1 MRRVLSA
8 LLAVAL
14 AGAAVALQGAHWS
27 YTRAYGPLVKNGH
40 VGRTI
45 AEPLFTIRVEPVEAA
60 RTIAVPGTSYSKPQ
74 EIPANGVFIVVIA
87 TVEARRSPIYAG
99 RARLHTRYGDYS
111 PTDKFGGGGG
121 LSKPVVTPLSYVRF
135 QPGMPRR
142 GVYVFDVPR
151 EAVADARLYV
161 SDHDAE
167 EAQYG
172 FYRND
177 PRRFADEVH
186 VDLDLDGAEAA
197 RLTRA
202 PPAGYA
208 VPEPS

>member
-1 MRRVLSA
+1 MRKALSV
-8 LLAVAL
+8 LLAVGL
-14 AGAAVALQGAHWS
+14 ACAAVALQGTHWS
-27 YTRAYGPLVKNGH
+27 YTRAYGPFVKNGR
-40 VGRTI
+40 VDQVVT
-45 AEPLFTIRVEPVEAA
+45 EPLFTIRVEPVEAA
-60 RTIAVPGTSYSKPQ
+60 RTIYVPGTSYSKAQ
-74 EIPANGVFIVVIA
+74 EIPANGVFVVVIA

-99 RARLHTRYGDYS
+99 QARLHTRYGDYS

-121 LSKPVVTPLSYVRF
+121 LSQPVVTPLSYVRF

-142 GVYVFDVPR
+142 GAYVFDVPR
-151 EAVADARLYV
+151 EAVAGARLYV

-167 EAQYG
+167 EAQFG

-186 VDLDLDGAEAA
+186 VDLGLDAHEAA
-197 RLTRA
+197 RLTRTA
-202 PPAGYA
+202 AAGYS